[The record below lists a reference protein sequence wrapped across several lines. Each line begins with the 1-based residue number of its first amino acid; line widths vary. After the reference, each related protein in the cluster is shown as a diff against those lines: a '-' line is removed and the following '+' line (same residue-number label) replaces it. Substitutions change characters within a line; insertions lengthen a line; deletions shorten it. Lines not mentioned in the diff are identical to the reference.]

1 MPSHSRLFSGIGR
14 HLDVWRSA
22 WREQKRQGPTRS
34 ATGKELEFLPA
45 VLELQ
50 ETPPSP
56 VGRAIGL
63 VMILVFATGIAWASL
78 GQIDIVAVAQGKI
91 IPTGNIKVIQPL
103 ETGVIK
109 AILVKDGQAVSTG
122 DTLIALDTTASGAD
136 QERLTQEYR
145 TALVEAARLRAL
157 IAGKSALKAPKDA
170 PPQTLALQ
178 RQMLRDQLAEYHARL
193 ASAASLINQRAAA
206 IEETQAQ
213 IESLETTLPM
223 LQERSRAFEQLLEK
237 KYVSRLQYL
246 QLEEDRINKQQQLAA
261 LKQQLAQD
269 RAALTEAKQNHQ
281 AIQSEFKKTHQ
292 AELAVI
298 ETKAAS
304 LSQEL
309 IKAKTRTRLQKLA
322 APVDGVVQQ
331 LAVHTIGGVVTPA
344 QQLMV
349 IVPKEERIEVE
360 AWVENRD
367 IGFVNPGQ
375 TAEIKVEAFPFTRYG
390 TIEGTITSL
399 SKDAVPIEKVGLVYA
414 ARVAMGKTTIEVEN
428 KTVNLS
434 PGMNVSVEI
443 KTGQRRL
450 IEFFLSPLLRGAKE
464 SLRER

>member
-1 MPSHSRLFSGIGR
+1 
-14 HLDVWRSA
+14 
-22 WREQKRQGPTRS
+22 
-34 ATGKELEFLPA
+34 
-45 VLELQ
+45 
-50 ETPPSP
+50 
-56 VGRAIGL
+56 
-63 VMILVFATGIAWASL
+63 
-78 GQIDIVAVAQGKI
+78 
-91 IPTGNIKVIQPL
+91 
-103 ETGVIK
+103 
-109 AILVKDGQAVSTG
+109 
-122 DTLIALDTTASGAD
+122 
-136 QERLTQEYR
+136 
-145 TALVEAARLRAL
+145 
-157 IAGKSALKAPKDA
+157 
-170 PPQTLALQ
+170 
-178 RQMLRDQLAEYHARL
+178 
-193 ASAASLINQRAAA
+193 
-206 IEETQAQ
+206 
-213 IESLETTLPM
+213 M

-269 RAALTEAKQNHQ
+269 RAALAEAKQNHQ
-281 AIQSEFKKTHQ
+281 AIQSEFKKARQ

-309 IKAKTRTRLQKLA
+309 IKAKTRTRLQKLV

-349 IVPKEERIEVE
+349 LVPKEEQIEVE
-360 AWVENRD
+360 AWVENKD
-367 IGFVNPGQ
+367 IGFVNLGQ

-414 ARVAMGKTTIEVEN
+414 ARVAMAKTTIEVET

>member
-1 MPSHSRLFSGIGR
+1 MPSLSHSFSGLGR
-14 HLDVWRSA
+14 HLEVWRTA
-22 WREQKRQGPTRS
+22 WREQKRQGPTR
-34 ATGKELEFLPA
+34 APQGKELEFLPA

-56 VGRAIGL
+56 VGRAIG
-63 VMILVFATGIAWASL
+63 VIIVLVFASGIAWASF
-78 GQIDIVAVAQGKI
+78 GHIDIVAVAQGKI
-91 IPTGNIKVIQPL
+91 IPTGKTKVIQPL

-109 AILVKDGQAVSTG
+109 AIHVKEGQPVAQG
-122 DTLIALDTTASGAD
+122 DLLIELDPTTTGAD
-136 QERLTQEYR
+136 QDRLANEYL
-145 TALVEAARLRAL
+145 AAQVEAARLRAL
-157 IAGKSALKAPKDA
+157 IANRSTLKAPKEAD
-170 PPQTLALQ
+170 PKFVALQ
-178 RQMLRDQLAEYHARL
+178 RQMLADQLAEHKARL
-193 ASAASLINQRAAA
+193 ASATLLIDQRRAA

-213 IESLETTLPM
+213 IASLETTLPM
-223 LQERSRAFEQLLEK
+223 LEERSRSFEQLLEK

-269 RAALTEAKQNHQ
+269 RAALAEAKENYQVLE
-281 AIQSEFKKTHQ
+281 SEFKKARQ
-292 AELAVI
+292 AELAAI
-298 ETKAAS
+298 ETRAQS

-309 IKAKTRTRLQKLA
+309 IKAKTRTRLQKLT

-344 QQLMV
+344 QELMV
-349 IVPKEERIEVE
+349 IVPKAKQIEVE
-360 AWVENRD
+360 AWVENKD

-375 TAEIKVEAFPFTRYG
+375 NAEIKVEAFPFTRYG
-390 TIEGTITSL
+390 TIDGTITSL
-399 SKDAVPIEKVGLVYA
+399 SKDAVPVENVGLVYA
-414 ARVAMGKTTIEVEN
+414 ARVTMGKTTMDVEN